1 MRNLI
6 LAAFPRSMK
15 LPDPFTPN
23 LKVDLLPD
31 IKEPPRIRST
41 YLDPL
46 VQANLKVPLDNFLRT
61 SEPSNFLPELLQKL
75 YLANEPKTTPTPTNS
90 NTSPASNL
98 TAKTKYNIPLINS
111 IVLFVGIRAIIESG
125 TESREVSI
133 PAAMSIFRYLAV
145 NLDVSGRYF
154 LFNAICNELR
164 FPNNHTHYFSCVLL
178 YLFAEVSQEIIQEQI
193 TRVLMERLTVHR
205 PHPWGLLI
213 TFIELMKNPRY
224 NFWTRSFTKCAPEIE
239 RLFCQVGLKS

>member
-1 MRNLI
+1 M
-6 LAAFPRSMK
+6 PK
-15 LPDPFTPN
+15 L
-23 LKVDLLPD
+23 LKDHHDLFVDLLSYL
-31 IKEPPRIRST
+31 EPYLRNVTLTPPIRILYQGTLRV
-41 YLDPL
+41 LL
-46 VQANLKVPLDNFLRT
+46 VLLHDF
-61 SEPSNFLPELLQKL
+61 PELLQKL